1 MATADSVK
9 ANLQSI
15 IAKANSTT
23 GRADNNVDSA
33 VDALISGFGQGGI
46 TPSGTKTI
54 TANGTHDVTNYAS
67 AQVNVPVGIT
77 PSGTKTITENGTHD
91 VTAYA
96 SALVNIPVPAE
107 KMVVLPITVSADLG
121 AGTNKNQSIVT
132 GNDFVKQ
139 HYADNGF
146 AGIFIPVSGESIDAA
161 SGVVTFVYHGNRP
174 LIKTSNT
181 YYGCFTKSN
190 GTSSAPA
197 VQPNNYKIN
206 AKGYNV
212 SLRVESSGNVN
223 LYVASNFTVKA
234 GNYLLVLLCT
244 D

>member
-23 GRADNNVDSA
+23 GRADADVDSA
-33 VDALISGFGQGGI
+33 VDALISGFGKGEGI
-46 TPSGTKTI
+46 IPTGTKTI
-54 TANGTHDVTNYAS
+54 TANGIFDVAAYAN
-67 AQVNVPVGIT
+67 AQVNV
-77 PSGTKTITENGTHD
+77 
-91 VTAYA
+91 
-96 SALVNIPVPAE
+96 PVPAE
-107 KMVVLPITVSADLG
+107 KMVVLPITISADLG
-121 AGTNKNQSIVT
+121 AGTNKNQPIVT
-132 GNDFVKQ
+132 GNSFVAQ
-139 HYADNGF
+139 HYADDGF
-146 AGIFIPVSGESIDAA
+146 AGILVPLSGDSINAA
-161 SGVVTFVYHGNRP
+161 SGIVTFVYHGNRP
-174 LIKTSNT
+174 LIKTSAT

-190 GTSSAPA
+190 GTGSAPA
-197 VQPNNYKIN
+197 VHPNNNKIN

-212 SLRVESSGNVN
+212 SLRADSSGNVN